1 MYSIKSVLRDAV
13 DMLALVSDSALLDA
27 EVLLCL
33 ALNQQRSHLRA
44 WPDKPLQPEQ
54 LAAFRTLL
62 EQRQK
67 GMPIAYITGNRE
79 FWSRNFQVSPDVLIP
94 RPDTELLIELS
105 LKLIPADEPYKI
117 IDLGTGSGIIAII
130 LAAECPQAHVSATD
144 FSVAALRI
152 AQLNVDKHHINN
164 IQLYQSDWFAGIPD
178 TKFNLIIS
186 NPPYI
191 AEDDSHLQQG
201 DVRFEPQT
209 ALCAAEQGLGDI
221 TIITAA
227 ARNYLEPCG
236 HLLIEHGYDQQQQV
250 QALFK
255 DLHYDKVQTYTDL
268 SGQPRVTYGQWNSC
282 QAILPDTLRVN
293 ANLFRT
299 DLPS

>member
-1 MYSIKSVLRDAV
+1 MGSIKSVLAEAAA
-13 DMLALVSDSALLDA
+13 ALTAVSDSALLDA

-33 ALNQQRSHLRA
+33 VLNKQRSFLRA
-44 WPDKPLQPEQ
+44 WPDQQLQPEH
-54 LAAFRTLL
+54 LAAFEALL

-67 GMPIAYITGNRE
+67 GVPVAYITGNRE
-79 FWSRNFQVSPDVLIP
+79 FWSRDFLVTPDVLIP

-105 LKLIPADEPYKI
+105 LNLIPASEPAKI
-117 IDLGTGSGIIAII
+117 IDLGTGSGIIAIT
-130 LAAECPQAHVSATD
+130 LAAERPHAQVSATD
-144 FSVAALRI
+144 FSLTALRI
-152 AQLNVDKHHINN
+152 AQLNADKHHISN
-164 IQLYQSDWFAGIPD
+164 IQFYQSDWFTDIPN

-191 AEDDSHLQQG
+191 AEDDRHLQQG

-209 ALCAAEQGLGDI
+209 ALCAADQGLQDI
-221 TIITAA
+221 KTIADA
-227 ARNYLEPCG
+227 ARSYLEPCG

-268 SGQPRVTYGQWNSC
+268 SGQPRVTYGQWN
-282 QAILPDTLRVN
+282 
-293 ANLFRT
+293 
-299 DLPS
+299 